1 MSDLEYV
8 KQLNP
13 NRTGMVYK
21 FIKNGDVFIH
31 TMIVGDL
38 LYHLG
43 FTPSDIVGKT
53 LHDFYPETYANI
65 KHQYYLQAWE
75 GNYVQYE
82 TDINGILQVASLRP
96 VFNNKKVV
104 EVVGSCINIT
114 EKIALHT
121 SVSQKNNMESNI
133 SRKKNLI
140 LKESLYV
147 IFVPLN
153 EIMFIERLGRKS
165 IIHTINKEY
174 ATNDSLAKIYEQLD
188 VHFSFCHRSYIINI
202 DFLEIIEQRGQRF
215 IGHFKNN
222 KIVKISKNIVN
233 ELKDYKT
240 Y

>member
-1 MSDLEYV
+1 MSELGYV
-8 KQLNP
+8 KQLNA

-38 LYHLG
+38 LCHLG
-43 FTPSDIVGKT
+43 FTPKDIVGKT
-53 LHDFYPETYANI
+53 LHDFYPKTYANI
-65 KHQYYLQAWE
+65 KHKYYLQAWE

-82 TDINGILQVASLRP
+82 TEINGIIQVASLRP
-96 VFNNKKVV
+96 VFNNKEIV

-114 EKIALHT
+114 EKIALQT
-121 SVSQKNNMESNI
+121 SVSKKNNLASSN
-133 SRKKNLI
+133 SGTKNLM
-140 LKESLYV
+140 LKERHFV

-165 IIHTINKEY
+165 IIHTMHKEY
-174 ATNDSLAKIYEQLD
+174 ATNDSLAKLYEQLD
-188 VHFSFCHRSYIINI
+188 VHFTFCHRSYIINV
-202 DFLEIIEQRGQRF
+202 DFLEIIEQRGQCF
-215 IGHFKNN
+215 LGHFKNN
-222 KIVKISKNIVN
+222 KTARISKNMVN

>member
-1 MSDLEYV
+1 MSDLGYV
-8 KQLNP
+8 KQLNA

-31 TMIVGDL
+31 TMIAGDL
-38 LYHLG
+38 LHHLG
-43 FTPSDIVGKT
+43 FKESDIVGKT
-53 LHDFYPETYANI
+53 LHDFFPKPYANI

-82 TDINGILQVASLRP
+82 SEINGILQIASLRP
-96 VFNNKKVV
+96 VFKNKEVI

-114 EKIALHT
+114 EHISISK
-121 SVSQKNNMESNI
+121 KNNLHSII
-133 SRKKNLI
+133 SGPKNLI
-140 LKESLYV
+140 LKERNYV

-165 IIHTINKEY
+165 IIHTGDEEY
-174 ATNDSLAKIYEQLD
+174 MTIDSLAKLYEQLD
-188 VHFSFCHRSYIINI
+188 IHFIFCHRSYIINI
-202 DFLEIIEQRGQRF
+202 DFLEKIEQSGQGY

-222 KIVKISKNIVN
+222 KTVKISKNMVN
-233 ELKDYKT
+233 KLKDYKT

>member
-1 MSDLEYV
+1 MSDLGYV
-8 KQLNP
+8 KQLSANS
-13 NRTGMVYK
+13 TGMVYK
-21 FIKNGDVFIH
+21 FKKNSDVFIH

-43 FTPSDIVGKT
+43 FTPRDIVGKT
-53 LHDFYPETYANI
+53 LHDFYPITYADI

-82 TDINGILQVASLRP
+82 TEINGILQIASLRP
-96 VFNNKKVV
+96 VFNNKEVV

-121 SVSQKNNMESNI
+121 SVSQKYNLESNI
-133 SRKKNLI
+133 SRTKNLI
-140 LKESLYV
+140 LKERHYV

-165 IIHTINKEY
+165 IIHTMYKEY
-174 ATNDSLAKIYEQLD
+174 ATKESLAKLYEQLD
-188 VHFSFCHRSYIINI
+188 VHFTFCHRSYIINI
-202 DFLEIIEQRGQRF
+202 DFLEIIEQRGQCF

-222 KIVKISKNIVN
+222 KTARISKNMVN
-233 ELKDYKT
+233 KLKDYKT